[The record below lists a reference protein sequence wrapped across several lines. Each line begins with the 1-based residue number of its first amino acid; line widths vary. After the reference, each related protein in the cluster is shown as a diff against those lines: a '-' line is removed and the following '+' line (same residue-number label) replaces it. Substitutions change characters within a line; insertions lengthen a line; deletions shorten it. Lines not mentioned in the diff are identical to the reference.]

1 MCWEPRLQLSGAT
14 WIHAVGDDMTHGSHR
29 SRLRR
34 VFTKAGD
41 ALQVNGWT
49 LNQLDPDGLRYVATV
64 SVRAHWFVIAVL
76 LFEVAYRPYLYF
88 GVVRYVPFPLLLLAL
103 AGFNGYFQHRLRSDR
118 PIAWRWPVALYVL
131 DVLVISAVLVL
142 SAGFGHGFMHL
153 FYYPALAGLAVLFT
167 SFRFNMLWVTIVS
180 VVYVALSLSA
190 GDGLD
195 VEAKDEKA
203 LLARVVVMYAVVAV
217 VNLATR
223 FERMRWQR
231 ALERE
236 RVMQNEQ
243 VELSQAIHDTAA
255 QSAYMIGMGV
265 NVAKTLAD
273 DSNVELTTTLDATSR
288 LCRSLILELRHPINV
303 GGIYEGREL
312 SRSLRLHA
320 ASFTNVTLVPLNVT
334 LTGVE
339 PPLSVEVKSALFSVA
354 HNALTNAYRHGEAG
368 NVAIELMFA
377 HDVVSLSVSDD
388 GVGLPDDYA
397 ERGNGFANMN
407 RLAQRLGGHL
417 VVEQRGAMGGA
428 AVTCVIPWER

>member
-1 MCWEPRLQLSGAT
+1 
-14 WIHAVGDDMTHGSHR
+14 MTHGSHC

-103 AGFNGYFQHRLRSDR
+103 AAFNGYFQHRLRSDR
-118 PIAWRWPVALYVL
+118 PIAWRWPVALYAL

-142 SAGFGHGFMHL
+142 SAGFGHGFIHL

-180 VVYVALSLSA
+180 VVYVALSLSV

-217 VNLATR
+217 VNLATG

-236 RVMQNEQ
+236 RVMQNER

-320 ASFTNVTLVPLNVT
+320 ASFTNVTL
-334 LTGVE
+334 TGVE

-354 HNALTNAYRHGEAG
+354 HNALTNAYRHAEAG

-407 RLAQRLGGHL
+407 RSAQRLGGRL